1 MFLVSDSSSSRE
13 ERIKQIL
20 IEDPP
25 LAALLAVIHFKWTIR
40 RAVIALG
47 TSPNIEIRER
57 MKLDH
62 GCDKYKQ
69 VWKDEVSPNI
79 HKRLPEIVGNWDGLR
94 RAFDLRHRL
103 VHGIASCGREYAE
116 KRVHWAIAAS
126 TDVRA
131 VCASHGINLEVRL
144 PVRKRRRA

>member
-1 MFLVSDSSSSRE
+1 MWAF
-13 ERIKQIL
+13 
-20 IEDPP
+20 P
-25 LAALLAVIHFKWTIR
+25 LALKRRGSQPYRYLL
-40 RAVIALG
+40 
-47 TSPNIEIRER
+47 
-57 MKLDH
+57 
-62 GCDKYKQ
+62 
-69 VWKDEVSPNI
+69 
-79 HKRLPEIVGNWDGLR
+79 VGNWDGLR

-116 KRVHWAIAAS
+116 KRVHWAIAAL